1 MKLLFAVS
9 SLDLKQPFGCTAAW
23 WQLFKGLYEIG
34 VEVIA
39 IPYQGPALDSL
50 WWRAEPNP
58 AKLQGDVFK
67 FGRDKFKSV
76 SRGRREVKGSDA
88 TEDEHLS
95 DNLVRRAAHALIAPV
110 WARCLDRILER
121 EPDVDAVIFLTVPLN
136 HLTGVPSELR
146 RKHNKPVFYYDGDL
160 PASLPTMQ
168 GFATGF
174 RMYHGADLSEYA
186 AFIGNSRGAADALKK
201 MHASAVHPLYWG
213 ADPDVFSPME
223 TRNQDIGALFYGNG
237 SEYREDWIDDMITAP
252 SNALPQVRFATRG
265 AGLGE
270 LGRAEDLPLVGFSKV
285 REYACRSKIN
295 LCITRSTHA
304 TVYAS
309 STSRPFELA
318 SMGACIVTNPYL
330 GIEEWFEPGKEIF
343 VVHSQE
349 EAVDRYRH
357 LLSHESERLD
367 ASRAARDRVLKQHTF
382 RHRAHELVK
391 IVQGYL

>member
-9 SLDLKQPFGCTAAW
+9 SLDLKQQFGCTAAW
-23 WQLFKGLYEIG
+23 WQLLKGLYEVG

-39 IPYQGPALDSL
+39 IPYQGPAIDSL

-58 AKLQGDVFK
+58 AKLQGDIFK
-67 FGRDKFKSV
+67 FAREKFK
-76 SRGRREVKGSDA
+76 RPIRDTHEVRAADA
-88 TEDEHLS
+88 NGEHLS
-95 DNLVRRAAHALIAPV
+95 DRLVRHAAHALIAPV

-136 HLTGVPSELR
+136 HLAGIPAELQ

-160 PASLPTMQ
+160 PASLPTKQ

-174 RMYHGADLSEYA
+174 RIYQGADLSEYT
-186 AFIGNSRGAADALKK
+186 AFIGNSCGATAALKELR
-201 MHASAVHPLYWG
+201 AAAVHPLYWG

-223 TRNQDIGALFYGNG
+223 IGRQDIGVLFYGNG
-237 SEYREDWIDDMITAP
+237 KEYREDWMDYMIKAP
-252 SNALPQVRFATRG
+252 SEALPQVRFATRG
-265 AGLGE
+265 AELGD
-270 LGRAEDLPLVGFSKV
+270 LGRAEDLPSFGFSKL
-285 REYACRSKIN
+285 REYTCRSKIN

-304 TVYAS
+304 TMYAS
-309 STSRPFELA
+309 STSRQFELA
-318 SMGACIVTNPYL
+318 SMGACIVANPCL
-330 GIEEWFEPGKEIF
+330 GVEEWFEPGKELF

-357 LLSHESERLD
+357 LLAHESERF
-367 ASRAARDRVLKQHTF
+367 AAGRAARERLLKQHTF
-382 RHRAHELVK
+382 RHRAHQLVK